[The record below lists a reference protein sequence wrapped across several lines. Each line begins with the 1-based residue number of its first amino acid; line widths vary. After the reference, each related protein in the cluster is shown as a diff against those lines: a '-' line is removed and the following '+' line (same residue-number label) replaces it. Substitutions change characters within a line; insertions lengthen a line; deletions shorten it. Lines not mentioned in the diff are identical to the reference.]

1 MENAVIFYSLSA
13 LILISAGLTIKFK
26 NIFYSLLSAMTV
38 FLLVGVLFYI
48 LGSEY
53 NAVIQVAVYGF
64 AVPVILGIAI
74 MFTNMKPEKEKT
86 ENSEEKLFQKTN
98 RMKYFICL
106 ICGLFILALFY
117 LVMTSILI
125 TPDSFNY
132 MGEASVSQYE
142 ILQAFGKGIFIKY
155 VWAFELLSV
164 ILTIIAAGLTIFKR
178 AKKGGV

>member
-1 MENAVIFYSLSA
+1 MENTVIFYSLSA
-13 LILISAGLTIKFK
+13 LILIFAGLTIKFK
-26 NIFYSLLSAMTV
+26 NIFYSLLSAMAV
-38 FLLVGVLFYI
+38 FLLTGIIFYI

-86 ENSEEKLFQKTN
+86 EVPEEKIFQKTN
-98 RMKYFICL
+98 RMKYFISL
-106 ICGLFILALFY
+106 TCGLFILALFY
-117 LVMTSILI
+117 LIMTSVLI
-125 TPDSFNY
+125 TPESFNY
-132 MGEASVSQYE
+132 IGEATVSQYE
-142 ILQAFGKGIFIKY
+142 ILQTFGKGIFIKY

-164 ILTIIAAGLTIFKR
+164 ILTIIAAGLTVFKR